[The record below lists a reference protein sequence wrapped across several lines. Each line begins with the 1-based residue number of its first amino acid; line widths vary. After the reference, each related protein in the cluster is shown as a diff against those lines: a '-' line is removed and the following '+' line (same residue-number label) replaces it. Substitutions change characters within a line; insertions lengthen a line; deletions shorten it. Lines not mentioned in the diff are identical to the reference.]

1 MHLIF
6 LFLKKHLWWS
16 HRSNHKLISKLM
28 KLSVGLSI
36 FVGGLKTKKSLRPGW
51 LCTNQAKKGEKKDYI
66 SQKDYFSNT
75 CGTPNNIY
83 LYQSTWHNTPKDSNL
98 VVLVTGDQLWAYETR
113 FKILLFIQMTFC
125 FSGHVMGKYRNVWM
139 YRKSMPN
146 ITKFSQFCHNFAM

>member
-1 MHLIF
+1 MIGAF
-6 LFLKKHLWWS
+6 NFFFFFKKKHLWWS

-36 FVGGLKTKKSLRPGW
+36 FVGRLKTKKSLRPGW

-75 CGTPNNIY
+75 CGTPNDIY

-98 VVLVTGDQLWAYETR
+98 VVMVTGDQL
-113 FKILLFIQMTFC
+113 
-125 FSGHVMGKYRNVWM
+125 
-139 YRKSMPN
+139 
-146 ITKFSQFCHNFAM
+146 